1 MNIMHH
7 TKNSLSEKDRV
18 ELIPMLN
25 TTLASLIDLYT
36 QVKQAHWNVK
46 GQGFFAVHEL
56 LDDVAEQVEEHVDI
70 VAERA
75 VMLGGTALGTLEK
88 ARENTQLRTYPVDIY
103 AIKDHIEHLTHN
115 IAILSES
122 AREYLKDAEQ
132 RGDIATSDVYV
143 ALLKTLDKNLWFLE
157 AHVQK

>member
-1 MNIMHH
+1 
-7 TKNSLSEKDRV
+7 
-18 ELIPMLN
+18 
-25 TTLASLIDLYT
+25 
-36 QVKQAHWNVK
+36 
-46 GQGFFAVHEL
+46 
-56 LDDVAEQVEEHVDI
+56 
-70 VAERA
+70 
-75 VMLGGTALGTLEK
+75 MLGGTALGTLEK

-103 AIKDHIEHLTHN
+103 AIKDHVEHLTHN

>member
-70 VAERA
+70 VAE
-75 VMLGGTALGTLEK
+75 
-88 ARENTQLRTYPVDIY
+88 
-103 AIKDHIEHLTHN
+103 
-115 IAILSES
+115 
-122 AREYLKDAEQ
+122 
-132 RGDIATSDVYV
+132 
-143 ALLKTLDKNLWFLE
+143 
-157 AHVQK
+157 